1 MGIEEARAMASE
13 KFANLLPNGQRTAGH
28 RFWNVIETS
37 SGTHVG
43 QVWLNIPPN
52 CDEAFLFDLFIWAPY
67 RRYGYGRAALAG
79 AEAIAAEEGCK
90 SISLHVFPD
99 NVGAARLYQCSRYQ
113 ETDTPNLLRK
123 SLPHSANPSP

>member
-1 MGIEEARAMASE
+1 MSAVDI
-13 KFANLLPNGQRTAGH
+13 LLGD
-28 RFWNVIETS
+28 WDKS
-37 SGTHVG
+37 SSVRSRPQAYDCLSLADPTT
-43 QVWLNIPPN
+43 
-52 CDEAFLFDLFIWAPY
+52 
-67 RRYGYGRAALAG
+67 LAG